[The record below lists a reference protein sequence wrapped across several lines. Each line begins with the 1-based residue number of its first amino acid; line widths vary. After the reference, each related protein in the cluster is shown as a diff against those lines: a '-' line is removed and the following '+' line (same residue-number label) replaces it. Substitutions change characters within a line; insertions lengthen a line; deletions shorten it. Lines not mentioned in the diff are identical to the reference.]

1 MNNVAGNVIDK
12 IKDELLKNH
21 QQENEIKE
29 KIKDMSNDLKHIEH
43 EFKEIIKEHPNGIK
57 GETPQMKAE
66 IKSLKGKIETR
77 TNNINNIKKNTKEL
91 IIKILDPSNNKDI
104 DNYYNYIIDV
114 EQELNKDENKDA
126 EKWNIEGENFK
137 DYFDKYYKNV
147 FIEIFNKPN
156 NLSKLAGDSIGED
169 YTNNLNMFSD
179 LIPSIKTKQ
188 TKFVNEDE
196 INKIK
201 EESRKEGKKEGKK
214 EAYAKTY
221 NAAKEI
227 PEIKESVKEIKE
239 TINPEPYKD
248 GKLSPLLL
256 LRNNKYL
263 NKIHEYISRGY
274 GDLSREELIKTLKN
288 KSYNDDEAKAYAD
301 AILIRKTEQQKRFEP
316 VYKRLRDI
324 RDANLIQRLPE
335 DVQKGI
341 NDYER
346 EQYAIKSRD
355 IENYYLLPHEW
366 KRLKAA
372 RDYGINPMLLR
383 GIIKE

>member
-21 QQENEIKE
+21 QQESKIKEEIKD
-29 KIKDMSNDLKHIEH
+29 ISNKLKHIED
-43 EFKEIIKEHPNGIK
+43 ERSKRLVELKEQNKNGDGITK
-57 GETPQMKAE
+57 QQNKD
-66 IKSLKGKIETR
+66 IKSLKSKIERR
-77 TNNINNIKKNTKEL
+77 TNNIDNIKDNTKEL

-104 DNYYNYIIDV
+104 DNYYDYIINI
-114 EQELNKDENKDA
+114 EQELNKDENKDV
-126 EKWNIEGENFK
+126 EKWNIEGYNFK
-137 DYFDKYYKNV
+137 KYFDKYYKNV
-147 FIEIFNKPN
+147 FIEIFNKSN
-156 NLSKLAGDSIGED
+156 NLSKLAGDSIGEN
-169 YTNNLNMFSD
+169 YTDNLNMFSD

-188 TKFVNEDE
+188 RKFVNEDE

-201 EESRKEGKKEGKK
+201 EESKKEGKEEVYK
-214 EAYAKTY
+214 ETY

-239 TINPEPYKD
+239 TINPDPKNKE
-248 GKLSPLLL
+248 GKYSPLLL

-263 NKIHEYISRGY
+263 NEIHEYISRGY
-274 GDLSREELIKTLKN
+274 GDLSREELIKKLKYR
-288 KSYNDDEAKAYAD
+288 KNDDEAKAFAD

-324 RDANLIQRLPE
+324 RDANLLQRLPE

-355 IENYYLLPHEW
+355 VENYYLLPHEW